1 MPALGISKEDEDTL
15 INEVSVVFHSAA
27 TVRFD
32 EELAKAVQMNLE
44 GTRLIVELSRRMINL
59 TAIVHVSTAYCHCYL
74 ENIEEKF
81 YPCPGACPE
90 TITAACRAADGS
102 ENLQTAFNHPDC
114 V

>member
-59 TAIVHVSTAYCHCYL
+59 TAIVHVSTAYSHCYL
-74 ENIEEKF
+74 EV
-81 YPCPGACPE
+81 
-90 TITAACRAADGS
+90 GS
-102 ENLQTAFNHPDC
+102 FCIIFKVVFPA
-114 V
+114 